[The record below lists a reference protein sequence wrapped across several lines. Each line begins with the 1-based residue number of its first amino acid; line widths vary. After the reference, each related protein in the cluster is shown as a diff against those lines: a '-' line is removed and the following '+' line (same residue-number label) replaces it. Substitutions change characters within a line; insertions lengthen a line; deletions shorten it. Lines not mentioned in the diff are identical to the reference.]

1 MLLFISY
8 YLPMNTIEAIAK
20 AYGIETLETQMSD
33 AQDFHDIAVWNL
45 KAMLEEA
52 YKKGLEDAK
61 NQK

>member
-1 MLLFISY
+1 
-8 YLPMNTIEAIAK
+8 MNTQIEAIAK

-52 YKKGLEDAK
+52 YNKGLEDAK